1 MSGLVSC
8 VESAAIEARP
18 ARRLRKVVEV
28 RADPESVF
36 SYLDDV
42 RNTGAHMQRVGMGG
56 NLEFETL
63 SENATGVGAD
73 ITFKVNSTDEAA
85 NFYYEVMARGRVL
98 FSDYTKSRQITVKTS
113 PQMAPTAK
121 LLVYQILP
129 NSEVAADYLRWRY
142 DPTLPFVRYR
152 CFRIA
157 DETDRSR
164 GYVVLNDQDA
174 QLVGRPHGHQSVR
187 RLP

>member
-42 RNTGAHMQRVGMGG
+42 RNTGAHMQRGGMGG

-63 SENATGVGAD
+63 SENATGVGASHRWHG
-73 ITFKVNSTDEAA
+73 KVMG
-85 NFYYEVMARGRVL
+85 FRVDFTTL
-98 FSDYTKSRQITVKTS
+98 VTHWVKDREKAYHTVGE
-113 PQMAPTAK
+113 PRM
-121 LLVYQILP
+121 VIM
-129 NSEVAADYLRWRY
+129 SEFEIRWAL
-142 DPTLPFVRYR
+142 DPTELGT
-152 CFRIA
+152 RISI
-157 DETDRSR
+157 DF
-164 GYVVLNDQDA
+164 GYQPP
-174 QLVGRPHGHQSVR
+174 QPWVGRLIGTILGR
-187 RLP
+187 RYGEWCLNMIMADATAALGPVLTPVG